1 MMDHLEE
8 LNPELMDLAVVLM
21 EEEVPFFSTDSLYSL
36 WKRCNGDFR
45 TAAYEG
51 LIMKSMESQVAM
63 SGLTLPDTSK
73 YFLRLAQRYRP
84 FNSGTLGGG

>member
-1 MMDHLEE
+1 MMNHLKG
-8 LNPELMDLAVVLM
+8 LGPDLMDLAVVLM
-21 EEEVPFFSTDSLYSL
+21 EEEVPFFSIETLYAL
-36 WKRCNGDFR
+36 WLRCGKDFN

-84 FNSGTLGGG
+84 FNSGTLKGG

>member
-1 MMDHLEE
+1 MADIAE
-8 LNPELMDLAVVLM
+8 LSKILM
-21 EEEVPFFSTDSLYSL
+21 EDEVPFFTEDSLNAL
-36 WKRCNGDFR
+36 WKRCNGDLQ

-73 YFLRLAQRYRP
+73 YFLRMAQRYRP
-84 FNSGTLGGG
+84 FNSGTLKGG